1 MPHVD
6 AVGVAVQYVEHG
18 APAQHAEHHLVVLP
32 GFGVDHRSIVAAF
45 EPVFRERSG
54 WRRLYVDYPGV
65 GGTQAPE
72 WVDSTDA
79 VFEVVAAAVDALVPD
94 RLVLAGVSYGA
105 YLAAGLAASR
115 SARVTGLALVVP
127 MVQPRE
133 RRDVPERVV
142 LVREDGVVVD
152 AEAEELC
159 VVVTAETVRRGR
171 EQWEQFPASP
181 PPSEA
186 LERIAAR
193 YAGSFPLLPPDG
205 SYPGPVLVLLGRQD
219 DVVGFNDQWQQYG
232 QLPRATVAVIDRA
245 GHMLSIEAP
254 VLHDALIHDW
264 LDRVEGR
271 SPLGT

>member
-18 APAQHAEHHLVVLP
+18 ASAQQAEHHLVVLP
-32 GFGVDHRSIVAAF
+32 GFGLDHRSIVAAF
-45 EPVFRERSG
+45 EPVFSERPG

-181 PPSEA
+181 PSSEA
-186 LERIAAR
+186 LERIGAR
-193 YAGSFPLLPPDG
+193 YAGSFPLLPPDS
-205 SYPGPVLVLLGRQD
+205 SYSGPVLVLLGRQD
-219 DVVGFNDQWQQYG
+219 DVVGFNDQWQLYG
-232 QLPRATVAVIDRA
+232 QLPRATVAVLDRA
-245 GHMLSIEAP
+245 GHVLSVEAP
-254 VLHDALIHDW
+254 VLHDALVHDW

-271 SPLGT
+271 FPRGT